1 MLTLGGVGL
10 GSPVGCSVG
19 WGQRAAAGSDIITLI
34 YMRLFADWIRRGSTR
49 RVAGAWSRR
58 RSGKSGESG
67 GIGEDRGGLG
77 RVWGC
82 RRCWSC
88 SGGVKKT
95 HGRKLFLEGG
105 GGLRS
110 SGGLLG
116 GLDNYDIQS

>member
-49 RVAGAWSRR
+49 GVAGAWSRR

-67 GIGEDRGGLG
+67 GIGEDRGGGRSGLG
-77 RVWGC
+77 LSEV
-82 RRCWSC
+82 
-88 SGGVKKT
+88 
-95 HGRKLFLEGG
+95 LE
-105 GGLRS
+105 
-110 SGGLLG
+110 LLG
-116 GLDNYDIQS
+116 GGEKNAWPQALSRGGGVD